1 MQELFKDITPLRRE
15 VGLQYQTLVVDGV
28 ETKGWYNLLN
38 PLTEDETS
46 EEYIY
51 QHQVNAQYVEDYFE
65 EDGADHDQ
73 MIHALMQEAD
83 ERLYRAQ
90 EQHRLDML
98 KISELRRRQKKSRM
112 LRIALVDELE
122 DVEEV

>member
-51 QHQVNAQYVEDYFE
+51 
-65 EDGADHDQ
+65 
-73 MIHALMQEAD
+73 
-83 ERLYRAQ
+83 
-90 EQHRLDML
+90 
-98 KISELRRRQKKSRM
+98 
-112 LRIALVDELE
+112 
-122 DVEEV
+122 